1 MAEVDWQELNKNN
14 AGRLQRLAQQG
25 TQVQGLREAYMVTML
40 EALLGDRLD
49 EARLA
54 HELKVADQLDSIEK
68 QSARAHLLSPL
79 AQQNGSGRHDIR

>member
-25 TQVQGLREAYMVTML
+25 TQVQGLGDQYVITML

-79 AQQNGSGRHDIR
+79 AQQNGSGRRDIR